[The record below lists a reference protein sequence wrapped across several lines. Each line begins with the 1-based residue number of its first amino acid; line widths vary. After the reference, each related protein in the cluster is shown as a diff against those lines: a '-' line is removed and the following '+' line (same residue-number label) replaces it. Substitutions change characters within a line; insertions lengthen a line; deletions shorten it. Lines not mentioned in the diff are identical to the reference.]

1 MPIKSEPTHTF
12 TNKQGKEIYCWSD
25 SDNLI
30 FSTARLDKGE
40 GKYKS
45 VSRSE
50 EFAIVETATKLGLS
64 SDQYKEILNEETHG
78 TAQVSSS
85 LYNENPNLRQL
96 REDKQRYIMGMI
108 DPKGKRINKIQSSMN
123 ELALLAGTVDNAGY
137 VKANISE
144 EARQSPPA
152 QAKKTDG
159 MFDTSVKIDKGKAHK
174 KFYGKELKDE
184 EPMVEGKDDRIIL
197 GKVNVS
203 AQANGL
209 YKIEVENLPGEDAFH
224 AELYTAIQ
232 KYLNNK
238 LQALKDS
245 NPDVAAYENTT
256 EGELSGKQ
264 GQGEGAPPEE
274 GEVDLG
280 FEAPPEPGVDTGA
293 GEAVAGA
300 TGGAAPAPEAME
312 APTA

>member
-1 MPIKSEPTHTF
+1 MITNSKPAYVF
-12 TNKQGKEIYCWSD
+12 TNKQKKKIYCWESSED
-25 SDNLI
+25 VI
-30 FSTARLDKGE
+30 FSLARLDKSN

-45 VSRSE
+45 IDKKDE
-50 EFAIVETATKLGLS
+50 IAIVETATKLGLS
-64 SDQYKEILNEETHG
+64 RKQYQQVLREEVSDKAHPF
-78 TAQVSSS
+78 
-85 LYNENPNLRQL
+85 YNSNNKLQQL
-96 REDKQRYIMGMI
+96 REEKQNFINGKIDKQGNRVNNIS
-108 DPKGKRINKIQSSMN
+108 SSMK
-123 ELALLAGTVDNAGY
+123 ELALLAGTVDNSGY
-137 VKANISE
+137 SKSLVKE
-144 EARQSPPA
+144 ESKKEIPAPHQQS
-152 QAKKTDG
+152 QGYFND
-159 MFDTSVKIDKGKAHK
+159 SVKIDKGEAQE
-174 KFYGKELKDE
+174 KFFGKRFKE
-184 EPMVEGKDDRIIL
+184 EEVLNEGKDDRIIL

-238 LQALKDS
+238 LQTLKDS

-264 GQGEGAPPEE
+264 GAEGEGGAPPEE

-280 FEAPPEPGVDTGA
+280 FEAPPAGGEMGA

-300 TGGAAPAPEAME
+300 GAEAMPAPEPIG